1 MKIDTYLI
9 QYDGELYA
17 HPFFVN
23 ELDKSYSFR
32 GIAPYIDLQ
41 RNGYED
47 VYREMRDQELSFFRV
62 RTKKEIDKTDISK
75 LTHIVHLPYA
85 MKGSASNMRF
95 SRVGC
100 PCLYLGT
107 TTYVCC
113 KECGW
118 DASNEEMFAASFT
131 PNEQGKKLRILN
143 LTVSQALINGIYHK
157 GIDDSKDKEKQYSS
171 ICDKFN
177 ISLPIKFGKQDA
189 ETKKSYIN
197 SIYKKADKYGMEKY
211 ISKTDVDGN
220 EIYYGDTKY
229 GKFDNYLV
237 SQSRYKF
244 ESREIL

>member
-113 KECGW
+113 KECGG
-118 DASNEEMFAASFT
+118 MR
-131 PNEQGKKLRILN
+131 P
-143 LTVSQALINGIYHK
+143 
-157 GIDDSKDKEKQYSS
+157 
-171 ICDKFN
+171 
-177 ISLPIKFGKQDA
+177 
-189 ETKKSYIN
+189 TKKCLQHLLLQ
-197 SIYKKADKYGMEKY
+197 M
-211 ISKTDVDGN
+211 
-220 EIYYGDTKY
+220 
-229 GKFDNYLV
+229 
-237 SQSRYKF
+237 
-244 ESREIL
+244 SREKS